1 MRCGEVVV
9 VADRAGGDYA
19 GKPRPAVVVQS
30 DMYDQTLSLV
40 VCPLTSR
47 ERDAG
52 LLRVAVAP
60 SDRLSI
66 RQPSWVM
73 VEKLTSIRR
82 DRATSVIGRLSDEEI
97 TALNRSLAVFL
108 GFA

>member
-1 MRCGEVVV
+1 M
-9 VADRAGGDYA
+9 
-19 GKPRPAVVVQS
+19 QS
-30 DMYDQTLSLV
+30 DICDRTLSLV

-47 ERDAG
+47 GRDAG

-82 DRATSVIGRLSDEEI
+82 DRATSVVGRLSDEEI